1 MNTNRILSSCGAVF
15 IFLMLMIPAL
25 PAQPSS
31 QIQLLIENSLAK
43 NAFWSVQVRDSSG
56 EIIEDLNSDNLVRPA
71 SVFKL
76 ISSGAFLDNLGPDY
90 TFETS
95 LYGRGYQEGERWRG
109 DLIIVGTGDPSI
121 NGEFYNDDP
130 FFLFEK
136 WYRILESQ
144 GIRQIDGNLI
154 AVNGYFDDI
163 PYPQGWEWDDL
174 SYYYAPEISALS
186 FNFNVVDLEVTADGE
201 VGSVPGIQWFP
212 FNTPYVNFVNEQLIT
227 PATSRYDESYR
238 RVLGT
243 NTIILRSTLPQGY
256 YETEPLSVSNPSM
269 YFIDTFSRY
278 LERGNIHVLG
288 QLLVEQDYRNGMEEE
303 LTLLDTHVSEPL
315 YKMVEWLNRESD
327 NFYTEMLLK
336 TMAAESYGVQGSTEL
351 GLAILKR
358 YMNKMGFDTLNVN
371 LRDGSG
377 MASATLVQAGD
388 LNRFLVNIG
397 KEEYFDF
404 FYNSLSTGGK
414 NGTLSYR
421 FRNSSVRG
429 KFYGKSGYVSGVRSL
444 AGYLDT
450 QSGRRLAVS
459 IFTNNYTAR
468 TAHVD
473 LVHESIL
480 EYLYEEY

>member
-1 MNTNRILSSCGAVF
+1 MMKNRIFSACGGVL
-15 IFLMLMIPAL
+15 IFLMLMVPAL
-25 PAQPSS
+25 TAQTSS

-43 NAFWSVQVRDSSG
+43 NAFWSVQVRNSSG
-56 EIIEDLNSDNLVRPA
+56 EIIEDLNSGNLVRPA

-76 ISSGAFLDNLGPDY
+76 ISSGAFLDKLGPGY

-121 NGEFYNDDP
+121 NGEFYNNDP
-130 FFLFEK
+130 LFLFEK
-136 WYRILESQ
+136 WYRVLESH
-144 GIRQIDGNLI
+144 GIRQIDGNLV

-186 FNFNVVDLEVTADGE
+186 FNFNVVDLEVTAEGE

-227 PATSRYDESYR
+227 PSTSRYDESYR

-243 NTIILRSTLPQGY
+243 NTIVLRSTLPQGY
-256 YETEPLSVSNPSM
+256 YETEPLSVANPAM

-278 LERGNIHVLG
+278 LERGNIPVLG
-288 QLLVEQDYRNGMEEE
+288 QLLVEQDYRNGREED
-303 LTLLDTHVSEPL
+303 LTLLDRHVSEPL

-336 TMAAESYGVQGSTEL
+336 AMAAESYGVQGSTEL
-351 GLAILKR
+351 GLEILKG
-358 YMNKMGFDTLNVN
+358 YMDKMGFDTLNVN

-377 MASATLVQAGD
+377 MAPATLIQAGD
-388 LNRFLVNIG
+388 LNQFLVNIG
-397 KEEYFDF
+397 QEEYFDYY
-404 FYNSLSTGGK
+404 YNSLSTGGI

-421 FRNSSVRG
+421 FRNSIVRE
-429 KFYGKSGYVSGVRSL
+429 KFYGKTGFVSGVRSL
-444 AGYLDT
+444 AGFLDT
-450 QSGRRLAVS
+450 QSGQRLAVS

-473 LVHESIL
+473 LIHESIL
-480 EYLYEEY
+480 EHLYESY